1 MDKLEKHMKKIAM
14 ICFSQ
19 TGYETG
25 KRLAEELEKTGA
37 AVELAAK
44 SRYIPESIAESH
56 QEWTEKQF
64 QKSEG
69 IVFIGAC
76 GIAVRS
82 IAPFV
87 ADKKK
92 DPAIIVSD
100 ECGHYVIS
108 LLSGHLGGANELAQ
122 QIADLTGG
130 IPVITT
136 ATDVHKKFAVDVF
149 AKKNQCSIFPM
160 PAAKEF
166 SAALLKGEPVGFYTD
181 FPYEGALPEGI
192 CLCGKNGEPAD
203 KTERPKIG
211 MAVSVESFCAPFPV
225 TVHIVPP
232 ALTLGVGCKKGKET
246 EEIERFFSE
255 FIKKHG
261 LSVQAFSGVATI
273 DLKKEEKGL
282 LEFAKKWKL
291 PFRTYSA
298 EALQKVP
305 GSFSASPFVKEI
317 TGVDNVCER
326 SCLLDSG
333 GKLAVSKCAGNGV
346 TMAAAMK
353 DWRIHFE

>member
-1 MDKLEKHMKKIAM
+1 MKKIAM
-14 ICFSQ
+14 ICFSR

-25 KRLAEELEKTGA
+25 KRLAEELEKTGMS
-37 AVELAAK
+37 VELAAK
-44 SRYIPESIAESH
+44 SKYIPESIAESH
-56 QEWTEKQF
+56 QEWTKKQF
-64 QKSEG
+64 QKAEG

-100 ECGHYVIS
+100 ECGRYVIS

-130 IPVITT
+130 TPVITT
-136 ATDVHKKFAVDVF
+136 ATDLHKKFAVDVF

-166 SAALLKGEPVGFYTD
+166 SAALLKGETVGFYTD
-181 FPYEGALPEGI
+181 FPYEGEIPDGI
-192 CLCGKNGEPAD
+192 CLCGRNGDPVN
-203 KTERPKIG
+203 KTERPEIG
-211 MAVSVESFCAPFPV
+211 MAVSVDTSCTPFPV
-225 TVHIVPP
+225 TVHIVP
-232 ALTLGVGCKKGKET
+232 AVLTLGVGCRKGKET
-246 EEIERFFSE
+246 KAIERFFGE
-255 FIKKHG
+255 FVKTHH
-261 LSVQAFSGVATI
+261 LFVQAFSGAATI

-282 LEFAKKWKL
+282 LEFTEKWQL

-298 EALQKVP
+298 EKLAKVP
-305 GSFSASPFVKEI
+305 GSFSVSPFVKEI

-333 GKLAVSKCAGNGV
+333 GKLVVSKCAGNGV